1 MAEERF
7 APRRTEWGRFL
18 PFPEEDGGLWRWV
31 FFSGLLHLVLITS
44 SLLVLYIPIRT
55 APSYPVYTVD
65 LVGGE
70 KIGGPS
76 LGSVVARGTEPKKE
90 VQKPKAESP
99 PPQKIKEVKKKEVKE
114 KVAERVPQMEEKVAV
129 KKPKKETKKES
140 QAEQETSDQVRE
152 SLIRSAVERLKSR
165 AEGEQK
171 NQKAEVMSSGPGEGV
186 GAPAKGEGGLGG
198 GVVKSLEF
206 LRYLNQMRD
215 SIRQQWVWAGKRS
228 DLEVIVRFGI
238 QENGEIVGLKIVK
251 RSGDAS
257 YDDSVTRAVR
267 QASPLPPPPEKYRE
281 DFKDVELKFLP
292 KDLGG

>member
-1 MAEERF
+1 MAEERL

-18 PFPEEDGGLWRWV
+18 IFPEEAGGLWRWV
-31 FFSGLLHLVLITS
+31 FFSGLLHLGLVITLFLIP
-44 SLLVLYIPIRT
+44 YIPMQT

-90 VQKPKAESP
+90 AQKLKAEA
-99 PPQKIKEVKKKEVKE
+99 PPQAVKE
-114 KVAERVPQMEEKVAV
+114 KKRPVERAPRMEEKVAV
-129 KKPKKETKKES
+129 KKSKKE
-140 QAEQETSDQVRE
+140 AEKNPQGEQRPLDQVRE
-152 SLIRSAVERLKSR
+152 RLRQEALEEAMVRVKSR
-165 AEGEQK
+165 AQGEQK
-171 NQKAEVMSSGPGEGV
+171 DQKAEGTSSGPGDGV
-186 GAPAKGEGGLGG
+186 GTIAKGEGGLGG

-206 LRYLNQMRD
+206 LKYLNQMRD
-215 SIRQQWVWAGKRS
+215 SIREQWVWAGKRS

-238 QENGEIVGLKIVK
+238 YENGEIVGLKIVK

-257 YDDSVTRAVR
+257 YDDSVMRAVR